1 MPVYQKELK
10 IRHEADICVVG
21 GGPAGVSAAVTA
33 ARMGK
38 KVLLI
43 EAMTSL
49 GGLGTHGLVPMF
61 CQFTDGIR
69 FLAGGFG
76 WEIHERCLKEGAC
89 SPNDEKDHPHKKGS
103 ISIYCE
109 KLKRMYDQIVLEAG
123 VKVLFHT
130 KLCDVIMDG
139 SKVDTLVVSGL
150 GELYGIKAHTYI
162 DCTGNGILSVF
173 AGAEYGLG
181 DEDGSLQACT
191 LCSSWAGIDWETVRA
206 NGFHDLWPRN
216 TQFIEKAYEE
226 GVLDT
231 CDLHL
236 SGMWRTGEI
245 LGGANAGHVYGIQD
259 TDEEQVTK
267 AFFRGREQVAQ
278 YEQYYKRYLKGFEHM
293 ECTGT
298 GALLGVRESRRIMC
312 DYVLTR
318 EDYMNRA
325 VFEDEIGRYNYN
337 IDIHPPTSS
346 KEDYAQFE
354 KDMKLEMGVGE
365 SYGIPYR
372 SLTVKGIENLLV
384 AGKCVSADHAMQASI
399 RVMPGCFITGQAAGC
414 AAAMTE
420 GDGNV
425 RKVDIKALQKNL
437 KAIGAYLPNYKE

>member
-1 MPVYQKELK
+1 MKKILALFLVLLMVVTSIATLASCTETQTPGTTTSPTDAVTTEPDTGSDEVTTSKDSNTESVDSTEGTTESTGTESGETTDTTDTTDTSETTDEDTTETVAPPVNPDALYGNG
-10 IRHEADICVVG
+10 ADI
-21 GGPAGVSAAVTA
+21 
-33 ARMGK
+33 
-38 KVLLI
+38 
-43 EAMTSL
+43 
-49 GGLGTHGLVPMF
+49 
-61 CQFTDGIR
+61 
-69 FLAGGFG
+69 
-76 WEIHERCLKEGAC
+76 
-89 SPNDEKDHPHKKGS
+89 
-103 ISIYCE
+103 
-109 KLKRMYDQIVLEAG
+109 
-123 VKVLFHT
+123 
-130 KLCDVIMDG
+130 
-139 SKVDTLVVSGL
+139 
-150 GELYGIKAHTYI
+150 
-162 DCTGNGILSVF
+162 
-173 AGAEYGLG
+173 AE
-181 DEDGSLQACT
+181 
-191 LCSSWAGIDWETVRA
+191 AGIDWETVRA

-236 SGMWRTGEI
+236 TGMWRTGEI